1 MMEAFKTMM
10 VAWSGMRAQTGRM
23 RVIAENLANADS
35 TGRSPGDT
43 PYRRQI
49 PTFRDELNRST
60 GVDLV
65 KLGRTVNDRSQFKLR
80 YDPSHP
86 AADKN
91 GYVKM
96 PNVDPLV
103 ESMDMRE
110 AMRAYEANLN
120 VIEASKSMITKT
132 LDLLRRS

>member
-1 MMEAFKTMM
+1 MEAFKTMM
-10 VAWSGMRAQTGRM
+10 IAWSGMRAQTGRM

-35 TGRSPGDT
+35 TGRTPGDI
-43 PYRRQI
+43 PYQRQI
-49 PTFRDELNRST
+49 PTFKDQLDRAS
-60 GVDLV
+60 GVDVVQLGKPV
-65 KLGRTVNDRSQFKLR
+65 KDRAEFRLR

-91 GYVKM
+91 GYVKL

-110 AMRAYEANLN
+110 SMRVYEANLN
-120 VIEASKSMITKT
+120 VIEASKSMISRM
-132 LDLLRRS
+132 LDLLQRT

>member
-1 MMEAFKTMM
+1 MMI
-10 VAWSGMRAQTGRM
+10 AWSGMRAQTGRM

-35 TGRSPGDT
+35 TGRTPGDM

-49 PTFRDELNRST
+49 PTFKDQLDRAN

-65 KLGRTVNDRSQFKLR
+65 QLGKPVKDRSEFRLR

-86 AADKN
+86 AADKS
-91 GYVKM
+91 GYVKL

-110 AMRAYEANLN
+110 SMRVYEANLN
-120 VIEASKSMITKT
+120 VIEASKSMISRM
-132 LDLLRRS
+132 LDLLQRT

>member
-1 MMEAFKTMM
+1 MEAFKTMM
-10 VAWSGMRAQTGRM
+10 IAWSGMRAQAGRM
-23 RVIAENLANADS
+23 RVVAENLANANS
-35 TGRSPGDT
+35 TGATANDA

-49 PTFRDELNRST
+49 PTFKDEMSRVQ
-60 GVDLV
+60 GVELV
-65 KLGRTVNDRSQFKLR
+65 RLGKTIKDNSDFKLR

-86 AADKN
+86 AADST
-91 GYVKM
+91 GYVKL

-110 AMRAYEANLN
+110 AMRNYEANLD
-120 VIEASKSMITKT
+120 VIQATRSMISKT

>member
-1 MMEAFKTMM
+1 MEAFKTMM
-10 VAWSGMRAQTGRM
+10 IAWSGMRAQTGRM

-35 TGRSPGDT
+35 TGRTPGDM

-49 PTFRDELNRST
+49 PTFKDQLDRAS
-60 GVDLV
+60 GVDV
-65 KLGRTVNDRSQFKLR
+65 VQLGKPVRDRSEFRLR

-86 AADKN
+86 AADKS
-91 GYVKM
+91 GYVKL

-110 AMRAYEANLN
+110 SMRVYEANLN
-120 VIEASKSMITKT
+120 VIEASKSMISRM
-132 LDLLRRS
+132 LDLLQRT

>member
-1 MMEAFKTMM
+1 MEAFKTMM
-10 VAWSGMRAQTGRM
+10 IAWSGMRAQTGRM

-35 TGRSPGDT
+35 TARTPGDM

-49 PTFRDELNRST
+49 PTFKDQLDRAS
-60 GVDLV
+60 GVDV
-65 KLGRTVNDRSQFKLR
+65 VQLGKPVRDRSEFRLR

-86 AADKN
+86 AADKS
-91 GYVKM
+91 GYVKL

-110 AMRAYEANLN
+110 SMRVYEANLN
-120 VIEASKSMITKT
+120 VIEASKSMISRM
-132 LDLLRRS
+132 LDLLQRT

>member
-1 MMEAFKTMM
+1 MEAFKTMM
-10 VAWSGMRAQTGRM
+10 IAWAGMRAQTGRM
-23 RVIAENLANADS
+23 RVIAENLANSGS
-35 TGRSPGDT
+35 TGKTPTDE

-49 PTFRDELNRST
+49 PTFKDELDRKLD
-60 GVDLV
+60 VDLV
-65 KLGRTVNDRSQFKLR
+65 KLGKTVKDRTQFRLR

-86 AADKN
+86 AADKT
-91 GYVKM
+91 GYVKL

-103 ESMDMRE
+103 ETMDMRE

-120 VIEASKSMITKT
+120 VIEASRSMIAKT

>member
-1 MMEAFKTMM
+1 MEAFKTMM
-10 VAWSGMRAQTGRM
+10 IAWSGMRAQTGRM

-35 TGRSPGDT
+35 TGRTPGDM

-49 PTFRDELNRST
+49 PTFKDQLDRAA
-60 GVDLV
+60 GIDLV
-65 KLGRTVNDRSQFKLR
+65 QLGKPVKDRSEFRLR

-86 AADKN
+86 AADKS
-91 GYVKM
+91 GYVKL

-110 AMRAYEANLN
+110 SMRVYEANLN
-120 VIEASKSMITKT
+120 VIEASKSMISKM
-132 LDLLRRS
+132 LDLLQRT

>member
-1 MMEAFKTMM
+1 MEAFKTMM
-10 VAWSGMRAQTGRM
+10 IAWSGMRAQTGRM

-35 TGRSPGDT
+35 TGRT
-43 PYRRQI
+43 PNDVPYQRQI
-49 PTFRDELNRST
+49 PTFKDALDRANGINLVEL
-60 GVDLV
+60 GKPV
-65 KLGRTVNDRSQFKLR
+65 KDRADFKLR

-86 AADKN
+86 AADKD

-110 AMRAYEANLN
+110 SMRVYEANLN
-120 VIEASKSMITKT
+120 VIEASKSMITKL
-132 LDLLRRS
+132 LDLLQRG

>member
-1 MMEAFKTMM
+1 MEAFKTMM
-10 VAWSGMRAQTGRM
+10 IAWSGMRAQTGRM

-35 TGRSPGDT
+35 TGRTPGDL

-49 PTFRDELNRST
+49 PTFKDQLNRAS
-60 GVDLV
+60 GVNLV
-65 KLGRTVNDRSQFKLR
+65 ELGKPVKDRSQFRLR

-86 AADKN
+86 AADKD
-91 GYVKM
+91 GYVKL

-110 AMRAYEANLN
+110 SMRVYEANLN
-120 VIEASKSMITKT
+120 VIEASKSMIGKM
-132 LDLLRRS
+132 LELLQRT

>member
-1 MMEAFKTMM
+1 MEAFKTMM
-10 VAWSGMRAQTGRM
+10 IAWSGMRAQTGRM

-35 TGRSPGDT
+35 TGRTPTDT
-43 PYRRQI
+43 PYQRQI
-49 PTFRDELNRST
+49 PTFKDHLDETT

-65 KLGRTVNDRSQFKLR
+65 QLGKTVKDRSDFKLR

-91 GYVKM
+91 GYVKL

-110 AMRAYEANLN
+110 SMRVYEANLN
-120 VIEASKSMITKT
+120 VIEASKSMISKL
-132 LDLLRRS
+132 LDLLQHT

>member
-1 MMEAFKTMM
+1 MEAFKTMM
-10 VAWSGMRAQTGRM
+10 IAWAGMRAQTGRM
-23 RVIAENLANADS
+23 RVIAENLANSDS
-35 TGRSPGDT
+35 TGRTPGDM

-49 PTFRDELNRST
+49 PTFKDQLNRAQ

-65 KLGRTVNDRSQFKLR
+65 QLGKPVLDRSQFRLR

-86 AADKN
+86 AADKD
-91 GYVKM
+91 GYVKL

-110 AMRAYEANLN
+110 SMRAYEANLN
-120 VIEASKSMITKT
+120 VIEASKSMIAKM
-132 LDLLRRS
+132 LDLLQRT

>member
-1 MMEAFKTMM
+1 MEAFKTMM
-10 VAWSGMRAQTGRM
+10 IAWSGMRAQTGRM

-35 TGRSPGDT
+35 TGRTPGDL

-49 PTFRDELNRST
+49 PTFKDQLNRAQ

-65 KLGRTVNDRSQFKLR
+65 QLGKPVLDRSQFRLR

-86 AADKN
+86 AADKD
-91 GYVKM
+91 GYVKL

-110 AMRAYEANLN
+110 SMRAYEANLN
-120 VIEASKSMITKT
+120 VIEASKSMIGKM
-132 LDLLRRS
+132 LDLLQRT

>member
-1 MMEAFKTMM
+1 VEAFKTMM
-10 VAWSGMRAQTGRM
+10 IAWAGMRAQTGRM
-23 RVIAENLANADS
+23 RVIAENLANSDS
-35 TGRSPGDT
+35 TGRTPGDM

-49 PTFRDELNRST
+49 PTFKDQLNRAQ

-65 KLGRTVNDRSQFKLR
+65 QLGKPVLDRSQFRLR

-86 AADKN
+86 AADKD
-91 GYVKM
+91 GYVKL

-110 AMRAYEANLN
+110 SMRAYEANLN
-120 VIEASKSMITKT
+120 VIEASKSMIAKM
-132 LDLLRRS
+132 LDLLQRT

>member
-1 MMEAFKTMM
+1 MEAFKTMM
-10 VAWSGMRAQTGRM
+10 IAWSGMRAQTGRM

-35 TGRSPGDT
+35 TGRTPGDT
-43 PYRRQI
+43 PYQRQI
-49 PTFRDELNRST
+49 PTFKDALDRAN
-60 GVDLV
+60 GVEMVQLGKTV
-65 KLGRTVNDRSQFKLR
+65 KDRSEFRLR

-91 GYVKM
+91 GYVKL

-110 AMRAYEANLN
+110 SMRVYEANLN
-120 VIEASKSMITKT
+120 VIEASKSMISRM
-132 LDLLRRS
+132 LDLLQRT

>member
-1 MMEAFKTMM
+1 MEAFKTMM
-10 VAWSGMRAQTGRM
+10 IAWSGMRAQTGRM

-35 TGRSPGDT
+35 TGRTPGDM

-49 PTFRDELNRST
+49 PTFKDQLDRAN

-65 KLGRTVNDRSQFKLR
+65 QLGKPVKDRSEFRLR

-86 AADKN
+86 AADKS
-91 GYVKM
+91 GYVKL

-110 AMRAYEANLN
+110 SMRVYEANLN
-120 VIEASKSMITKT
+120 VIEASKSMISRM
-132 LDLLRRS
+132 LDLLQRT

>member
-1 MMEAFKTMM
+1 MEAFKTMM
-10 VAWSGMRAQTGRM
+10 IAWSGMRAQTGRM

-35 TGRSPGDT
+35 TGRAPGDL

-49 PTFRDELNRST
+49 PTFKDQLDRSS

-65 KLGRTVNDRSQFKLR
+65 QLGKPVKDRSEFRLR
-80 YDPSHP
+80 FDPSHP
-86 AADKN
+86 AADKS
-91 GYVKM
+91 GYVKL

-110 AMRAYEANLN
+110 SMRVYEANLN
-120 VIEASKSMITKT
+120 VIEASKSMISRM
-132 LDLLRRS
+132 LDLLQRT

>member
-1 MMEAFKTMM
+1 MEAFKTMM
-10 VAWSGMRAQTGRM
+10 IAWSGMRAQTGRM

-35 TGRSPGDT
+35 TGRTPNDM

-49 PTFRDELNRST
+49 PTFKDQLDRAT

-65 KLGRTVNDRSQFKLR
+65 QLGKPVNDRAAFRLR

-86 AADKN
+86 AADKT
-91 GYVKM
+91 GYVKL

-110 AMRAYEANLN
+110 SMRVYEANLN
-120 VIEASKSMITKT
+120 VIENSKSMITRL
-132 LDLLRRS
+132 LDLLQRT

>member
-1 MMEAFKTMM
+1 MEAFKTMM
-10 VAWSGMRAQTGRM
+10 IAWSGMRAQTGRM
-23 RVIAENLANADS
+23 KVIAENLANADS
-35 TGRSPGDT
+35 TGSTPNDQ

-49 PTFRDELNRST
+49 ATFKDHLDRDL
-60 GVDLV
+60 GIDLV
-65 KLGRTVNDRSQFKLR
+65 EMGKTVKDRAQFKLR

-86 AADKN
+86 AADPN
-91 GYVKM
+91 GYVKL

-120 VIEASKSMITKT
+120 VIEASKSMIAKT
-132 LDLLRRS
+132 LDLLRRT

>member
-1 MMEAFKTMM
+1 MEAFKTMM
-10 VAWSGMRAQTGRM
+10 IAWSGMRAQTGRM
-23 RVIAENLANADS
+23 RIIAENLANADS
-35 TGRSPGDT
+35 TGATPNDQ

-49 PTFRDELNRST
+49 PTFKDHYDRAT

-65 KLGRTVNDRSQFKLR
+65 QMGKTVRDKGQFRMR

-86 AADKN
+86 AADST
-91 GYVKM
+91 GYVKL
-96 PNVDPLV
+96 PNVDSLV

-120 VIEASKSMITKT
+120 VIEASKSMISKT
-132 LDLLRRS
+132 LDLLRR